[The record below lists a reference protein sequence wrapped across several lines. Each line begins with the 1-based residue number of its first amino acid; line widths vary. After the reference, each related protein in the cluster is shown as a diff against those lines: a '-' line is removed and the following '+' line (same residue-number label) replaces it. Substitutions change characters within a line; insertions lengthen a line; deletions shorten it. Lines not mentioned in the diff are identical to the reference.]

1 MGESGV
7 KITGFRPL
15 SAQFIAH
22 ECDGG
27 ASGQLRVLIELADAV
42 EDGGPLFS
50 VGAVNQMAHNAM
62 LVHHDSQRETL
73 TMYPR
78 HHVTGFDEMGPGEV
92 VLLGNLAG

>member
-1 MGESGV
+1 MSVMVGPAGSCA
-7 KITGFRPL
+7 L
-15 SAQFIAH
+15 
-22 ECDGG
+22 
-27 ASGQLRVLIELADAV
+27 LIELADAV
-42 EDGGPLFS
+42 ENGGPLCA